1 MPRGGLPDPSA
12 ILPSMVSRVPS
23 DVPAA
28 PEDLSE
34 RISQVIEAIRPAI
47 QADGGDV
54 EFVEA
59 KSDGAVYIRFHGAC
73 VGCPSSDM
81 TLNFGIER
89 NLRQHVPEVR
99 RVVIVD

>member
-1 MPRGGLPDPSA
+1 
-12 ILPSMVSRVPS
+12 MVSQVP
-23 DVPAA
+23 DNIPTA
-28 PEDLSE
+28 PQDLAD
-34 RISQVIEAIRPAI
+34 RIGKVIEAIRPAI
-47 QADGGDV
+47 QADGGDI

-81 TLNFGIER
+81 TLNLGIER

-99 RVVIVD
+99 RVIVVE

>member
-1 MPRGGLPDPSA
+1 
-12 ILPSMVSRVPS
+12 MVSQVPDNIPS
-23 DVPAA
+23 VPQ
-28 PEDLSE
+28 DLAE
-34 RISQVIEAIRPAI
+34 RIGKVIEAIRPAI
-47 QADGGDV
+47 QADGGDI

-81 TLNFGIER
+81 TLNLGIER

-99 RVVIVD
+99 KVIVVE

>member
-1 MPRGGLPDPSA
+1 
-12 ILPSMVSRVPS
+12 MVSHVPDNIPPVS
-23 DVPAA
+23 
-28 PEDLSE
+28 EDLAD
-34 RISQVIEAIRPAI
+34 RIGKVIEAIRPAI
-47 QADGGDV
+47 QADGGDI

-81 TLNFGIER
+81 TLNLGIER

-99 RVVIVD
+99 RVVVVE

>member
-1 MPRGGLPDPSA
+1 
-12 ILPSMVSRVPS
+12 MVSQVPDNIPS
-23 DVPAA
+23 VPQ
-28 PEDLSE
+28 DLAE
-34 RISQVIEAIRPAI
+34 RIGKVIEAIRPAI
-47 QADGGDV
+47 QADGGDI

-81 TLNFGIER
+81 TLNLGIER

-99 RVVIVD
+99 KVVVVE

>member
-1 MPRGGLPDPSA
+1 
-12 ILPSMVSRVPS
+12 MVSQVPDNIPS
-23 DVPAA
+23 VPQALA
-28 PEDLSE
+28 E
-34 RISQVIEAIRPAI
+34 RIGKVIEAIRPAI
-47 QADGGDV
+47 QADGGDI

-81 TLNFGIER
+81 TLNLGIER

-99 RVVIVD
+99 KVIVVE

>member
-1 MPRGGLPDPSA
+1 
-12 ILPSMVSRVPS
+12 MVSQVPDNIPS
-23 DVPAA
+23 VPQ
-28 PEDLSE
+28 DLAE
-34 RISQVIEAIRPAI
+34 RIGKVIEAIRPAI
-47 QADGGDV
+47 QADGGDI

-81 TLNFGIER
+81 TLNLGIER

-99 RVVIVD
+99 RVIVVE

>member
-1 MPRGGLPDPSA
+1 MPDNIPP
-12 ILPSMVSRVPS
+12 VS
-23 DVPAA
+23 
-28 PEDLSE
+28 EDLAD
-34 RISQVIEAIRPAI
+34 RIGKVIEAIRPAI
-47 QADGGDV
+47 QADGGDI

-81 TLNFGIER
+81 TLNLGIER

-99 RVVIVD
+99 RVVVVE

>member
-1 MPRGGLPDPSA
+1 
-12 ILPSMVSRVPS
+12 MVSHVPDNIPS
-23 DVPAA
+23 VS
-28 PEDLSE
+28 EDLAE
-34 RISQVIEAIRPAI
+34 RIGRVIEAIRPAI
-47 QADGGDV
+47 QADGGDI

-81 TLNFGIER
+81 TLNLGIER

-99 RVVIVD
+99 RVVVVE

>member
-1 MPRGGLPDPSA
+1 
-12 ILPSMVSRVPS
+12 MVSQVPDNIPS
-23 DVPAA
+23 VPQ
-28 PEDLSE
+28 DLAE
-34 RISQVIEAIRPAI
+34 RIGKVIEAIRPAI
-47 QADGGDV
+47 QADGGDI

-81 TLNFGIER
+81 TLNLGIER

-99 RVVIVD
+99 KVIVVD